1 MSGQV
6 LLDDVDDKDITQN
19 QNPTVDENGNP
30 IIPTDQ
36 NDNSDD
42 SNSNDTADNTTV
54 ELEIDGVKQT
64 YSIDANGNAV
74 LNGNVVFTKEQL
86 VAQGIEFEEDVANSD
101 EINDDNI
108 ITVVSE
114 LSGIQLV
121 DENNQ
126 PIAFK
131 AGIEGIAER
140 EVYIK
145 NHFYQQGVQQALR
158 EFYEANPDIHSA
170 LAYKVKNG
178 SLDGFNA
185 NNTSYE
191 SMIVDAETPTDKL
204 KSIYKDFLM
213 RKGNDSDT
221 ADKLIKM
228 SETDETL
235 RTDAAKALNALKESE
250 KTEKAETLTKLE
262 EERNASIKEMN
273 DYYGITVD
281 GFGNAKDLNV
291 DGSLYDL
298 IVKKGKIG
306 NIAIPAT
313 GITIERQGK
322 PISLNRNDI
331 FAYFYNRVQTEDGAY
346 TRAEIDERNRLDSK
360 ENWII
365 QGLKNLIGD
374 DLNKLEK
381 QLGQRIKVN
390 TVKGGLKLR
399 RNVSSSTSSSS
410 SNQNNNG
417 KKQILL
423 D

>member
-6 LLDDVDDKDITQN
+6 LLDDVDENEIQQN

-30 IIPTDQ
+30 INPLNNDNPTDD
-36 NDNSDD
+36 DNSGNTD
-42 SNSNDTADNTTV
+42 DNTTV
-54 ELEIDGVKQT
+54 ELEVDGVKQT
-64 YSIDANGNAV
+64 YSIDDNGNAI
-74 LNGNVVFTKEQL
+74 LDGKVVFTKEQL
-86 VAQGIEFEEDVANSD
+86 IEQGIEFEENQSGSD
-101 EINDDNI
+101 EITDDNI

-114 LSGIQLV
+114 MSGIQLV

-126 PIAFK
+126 PITFK
-131 AGIEGIAER
+131 PGVEGIAER

-178 SLDGFNA
+178 SLEGFNA
-185 NNTSYE
+185 NSTSYE

-213 RKGNDSDT
+213 KRGNDSDT

-250 KTEKAETLTKLE
+250 KAEKEATLAELE
-262 EERNASIKEMN
+262 NERNASIKEMN

-291 DGSLYDL
+291 DGSMYDL

-313 GITIERQGK
+313 GITIERGGK
-322 PISLNRNDI
+322 QISLNRNDI

-346 TRAEIDERNRLDSK
+346 TRAEIDERNRLNSK

-390 TVKGGLKLR
+390 TVKGGLKLK
-399 RNVSSSTSSSS
+399 RNVSSQTSSSS

-417 KKQILL
+417 KRQVLL